1 MGFAVAIALWVAL
14 VVAYPRGGNEMVVLL
29 PDADGKVG
37 TIVVETDKGEQ
48 VVLNS
53 AYATA
58 RAGPSGAI
66 RRETVKEEEVRQTF
80 QSALAAQPPKP
91 VSFTLYFET
100 GTDELTEVAKP
111 EIQRLLDEI
120 KGRESPD
127 VTVIGH
133 TDLVGDN
140 EANDDLSVKRAER
153 VKAILVQLGI
163 PADRIVVAGR
173 GKREPAVRTSAG
185 VDEPRNRR
193 VEVEVR

>member
-1 MGFAVAIALWVAL
+1 MGFAAAIALWVAL
-14 VVAYPRGGNEMVVLL
+14 VLGYPRANQEMVVLL
-29 PDADGKVG
+29 PDAEGKVG
-37 TIVVETDKGEQ
+37 TIVVETEKGER

-58 RAGPSGAI
+58 RADPVGTV
-66 RRETVKEEEVRQTF
+66 RRETVKKEEVQQTF

-100 GTDELTEVAKP
+100 GSDEFTDAAKP
-111 EIQRLLDEI
+111 EVQRFLAEMRR
-120 KGRESPD
+120 RESPE

-153 VKAILVQLGI
+153 VKAMLVELGI
-163 PADRIVVAGR
+163 PAERISVAGR
-173 GKREPAVRTSAG
+173 GKREPAVRTFQG

-193 VEVEVR
+193 VEIDVR

>member
-14 VVAYPRGGNEMVVLL
+14 VVAYPRGPQEMVVLL

-37 TIVVETDKGEQ
+37 TIVVETDKGRQ

-58 RAGPSGAI
+58 RADPAGSV
-66 RRETVKEEEVRQTF
+66 RRETVKQEEVRRTF
-80 QSALAAQPPKP
+80 GPALAAQPPKP

-100 GTDELTEVAKP
+100 GSDEFADTAKS

-120 KGRESPD
+120 KHRESPD
-127 VTVIGH
+127 ITVIGH

-140 EANDDLSVKRAER
+140 EVNDDLSVKRAER
-153 VKAILVQLGI
+153 VKAMLVRLGV
-163 PADRIVVAGR
+163 PADHIVVAGR
-173 GKREPAVRTSAG
+173 GKREPAVPTSAG
-185 VDEPRNRR
+185 IDEPRNRR
-193 VEVEVR
+193 FEVDVR